1 MESVLLST
9 PCYGVAGNW
18 AQAGAPDLPAGSS
31 HPLLGLAQNIICF
44 LFTAPKG
51 VCRGGMCLPEKEDIL
66 AMNNIPD
73 TALDV
78 LRGRW

>member
-9 PCYGVAGNW
+9 PCYGVAGNR

-31 HPLLGLAQNIICF
+31 YPLRGQAQNITCF

-51 VCRGGMCLPEKEDIL
+51 VCRGGVSPGE
-66 AMNNIPD
+66 
-73 TALDV
+73 
-78 LRGRW
+78 GRHIGYE